1 MSAATSAKLPRDE
14 HRERHFPMVA
24 MTTYALSPDGHVRVV
39 SQFSQCIFSA
49 LPLLNAVSSSELEE
63 QSALARRRA
72 PKPRF
77 HGLSS
82 GHECRRDVYGNVT
95 KPAVRV

>member
-1 MSAATSAKLPRDE
+1 
-14 HRERHFPMVA
+14 

-39 SQFSQCIFSA
+39 SQFSQLIFSP
-49 LPLLNAVSSSELEE
+49 LPLLDAVSSSELEE
-63 QSALARRRA
+63 QSALAHPRT
-72 PKPRF
+72 PKPRL

-95 KPAVRV
+95 EPAVRV